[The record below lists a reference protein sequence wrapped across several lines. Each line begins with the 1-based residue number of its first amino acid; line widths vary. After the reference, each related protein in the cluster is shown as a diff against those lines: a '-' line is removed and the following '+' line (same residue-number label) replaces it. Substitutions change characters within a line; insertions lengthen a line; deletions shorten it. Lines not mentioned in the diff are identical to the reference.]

1 MADATKARTNGTP
14 EDAPLADRDVS
25 EAEHREVVIVGGGP
39 SGFTAA
45 LYASRADLHPLVY
58 QGPEPGGQ
66 LMTTTDV
73 ENYPGFPEGIQGPEM
88 MQKFQEQ
95 AERFGA
101 EVRYGTVT
109 QGDFSERPFRLE
121 VDEDEIVIADSVI
134 VSSGSRAR
142 HLGLERE
149 DELMGHGLSTCA
161 TCDGAFHRGEVMAVV
176 GGGDSAME
184 EAIFLTRFAEKV
196 YVIHRR
202 EELRASE
209 IMAKRALDNEDIEFL
224 WNTEVTELRGNEEDG
239 IQSIHLVSH
248 PEGHPK
254 ERWENGEDVEE
265 QELELGALFY
275 AIGHLPNT
283 DWLEGTGLDMDEEGY
298 VLAADGRTSETN
310 VEGVFVAGDV
320 SDKRYQ
326 QAVTAAGMGCMA
338 AMDAEKW
345 LAEQEVEREKVAS

>member
-1 MADATKARTNGTP
+1 MTD
-14 EDAPLADRDVS
+14 
-25 EAEHREVVIVGGGP
+25 AEHREVVVVGGGP

-45 LYASRADLHPLVY
+45 LYASRADLEPLVF

-121 VDEDEIVIADSVI
+121 VDEDEVVLAEAVI

-142 HLGLERE
+142 HLGLDGE

-161 TCDGAFHRGEVMAVV
+161 TCDGAFHRGDVVAVV
-176 GGGDSAME
+176 GGGDSATE

-196 YVIHRR
+196 YLIHRR
-202 EELRASE
+202 DELRASE
-209 IMAKRALDNEDIEFL
+209 IMARRALENDDIEFL
-224 WNTEVTELRGNEEDG
+224 WNTEVTELHGSQEEG
-239 IQSIHLVSH
+239 IQSVTLISH
-248 PEGHPK
+248 PEGRPK
-254 ERWENGEDVEE
+254 KRREEGEEVEE
-265 QELELGALFY
+265 ESLELGGLFY

-283 DWLEGTGLDMDEEGY
+283 AWLEGTGLRMDEEGY
-298 VLAADGRTSETN
+298 VLAEDGRTSETN

-320 SDKRYQ
+320 SDRRYQ

-345 LAEQEVEREKVAS
+345 LAEQEGGGQEVESDAAADREAASPA